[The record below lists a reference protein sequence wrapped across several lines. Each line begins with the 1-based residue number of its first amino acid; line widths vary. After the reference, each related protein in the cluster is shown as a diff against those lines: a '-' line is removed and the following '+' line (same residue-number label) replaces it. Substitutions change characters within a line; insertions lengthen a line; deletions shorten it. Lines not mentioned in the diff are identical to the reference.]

1 MTVKSTEIPLN
12 RPLTRPLWRLP
23 RLPWP
28 LPALLAWALA
38 WAAFTAAL
46 QAGLPLALAWVS
58 ASLLAG
64 VAASRVPGRW
74 RQLLMAG
81 GFPLSSLALGAA
93 APAWLW
99 LVAAL
104 PLLAAYPL
112 RAWTDAPFFP
122 TPGHALL
129 ALGTALP
136 LPEGARVLDAG
147 CGLGHGLKALQ
158 AAWPQARIAGVEW
171 SALLSALCAWR
182 CRFAQVRRADM
193 WVHPWTG
200 HDVVY
205 LFQRPESMVRAWTK
219 AQAEMAPGQWLVS
232 LEFAIPGVEPHQ
244 RLDAGGGRPLW
255 VYRVPQS
262 AAAGSKKARRGR

>member
-1 MTVKSTEIPLN
+1 VKSTELPLP
-12 RPLTRPLWRLP
+12 RPLLRVP

-28 LPALLAWALA
+28 LPALLTWALA
-38 WAAFTAAL
+38 WAVFAAAQQL
-46 QAGLPLALAWVS
+46 GLPVVVAWVL
-58 ASLLAG
+58 ASLLGG
-64 VAASRVPGRW
+64 VAASRVHGRW
-74 RQLLMAG
+74 RQLLVAG
-81 GFPLSSLALGAA
+81 GFVLSSLAVGAA
-93 APAWLW
+93 VPAWLW

-122 TPGHALL
+122 TPARALL
-129 ALGTALP
+129 ALRSALP
-136 LPEGARVLDAG
+136 LPDGARVLDAG

-158 AAWPQARIAGVEW
+158 AAWPTARIEGVEW
-171 SALLSALCAWR
+171 SAALAAACAWR

-193 WVHPWTG
+193 WVCPWAG
-200 HDVVY
+200 LDVVY

-219 AQAEMAPGQWLVS
+219 AQAEMDPGRWLVS

-255 VYRVPQS
+255 VYRVPLS

>member
-1 MTVKSTEIPLN
+1 MTVKSTEIPLT
-12 RPLTRPLWRLP
+12 RPLTRPLWRLA

-38 WAAFTAAL
+38 WAAFAVAQ
-46 QAGLPLALAWVS
+46 QAGLPLALAWVA
-58 ASLLAG
+58 ASLLGG

-93 APAWLW
+93 VPAWLW

-129 ALGTALP
+129 ALGPALP
-136 LPEGARVLDAG
+136 LPDGARVLDAG

-158 AAWPQARIAGVEW
+158 AAWPQARITGVEW

-255 VYRVPQS
+255 IYRVPLS